1 MSLAIMMI
9 GGDNT
14 SDRFGS
20 ALARKLLEKCPQTKL
35 FGVGGP
41 LMNDAGVRLLYDISE
56 MVSLGV
62 FQSMKGSLVAKRLIK
77 RVVETMD
84 QEEPSLVIQIGLPVF
99 GYKLLE
105 IARAKGIPVLYYYT
119 PLSRGLSNLKVGHFP
134 TVVNKVASISRF
146 ETSRCEEIGI
156 DVEFVGHPLMD
167 LTDFSFTAA
176 AARAKLGIESEHTK
190 VISVLPGAR
199 EVEVK
204 NVLPTILKA
213 VNQVSKDH
221 DDVQIIVSMAPTIR
235 NVLVEEIMQKSPC
248 NKVRS
253 ERDTYCVLRAA
264 DLAITSIG
272 TGSLEASLLG
282 VPSVAVYRVP
292 YTTYFTDK
300 LLDRKPN
307 MTITNNILRK
317 SVIPEF
323 IQGDFVP
330 TKIAEAI
337 ERLLYNEETRQT
349 MLAEFARLEHEL
361 GEPGSVERAAD
372 LVVEMVGCANDGT
385 TGS

>member
-1 MSLAIMMI
+1 MKNIMML

-20 ALARKLLEKCPQTKL
+20 ALTRKILEKCPRTTL

-56 MVSLGV
+56 QVSLGI
-62 FQSMKGSLVAKRLIK
+62 FQSMKGSLVVKRMIK
-77 RVVETMD
+77 RVVEAMD
-84 QEEPSLVIQIGLPVF
+84 REQPSLVVQIGLPVF

-119 PLSRGLSNLKVGHFP
+119 PLSRGLGNAKGSPFS

-146 ETSRCEEIGI
+146 ETARCEEVGI
-156 DVEFVGHPLMD
+156 DYKFVGHPLMD
-167 LTDFSFTAA
+167 LTDFTLTPSR
-176 AARAKLGIESEHTK
+176 ARAKLGIESEQTK
-190 VISVLPGAR
+190 VLAVLPGAR
-199 EVEVK
+199 EVEVR
-204 NVLPTILKA
+204 NALPGVLKA
-213 VNQVSKDH
+213 LDVVEQKH

-235 NVLVEEIMQKSPC
+235 SILVDEIVKKCPAD
-248 NKVRS
+248 KVRL
-253 ERDTYCVLRAA
+253 ERDTYSVLRAA

-272 TGSLEASLLG
+272 TSSLEASLLG

-292 YTTYFTDK
+292 HSTYFVEK

-317 SVIPEF
+317 TVIPEF
-323 IQGDFVP
+323 IQGHFVH
-330 TKIAEAI
+330 TKVAETV
-337 ERLLYNEETRQT
+337 ERLLYSGEARQAMLEE
-349 MLAEFARLEHEL
+349 FSHLEYEL
-361 GEPGSVERAAD
+361 GEPGSVGRAAE
-372 LVVEMVGCANDGT
+372 LVVEMAGCGDDGT
-385 TGS
+385 TSS